1 MGSVYLQLQEL
12 EIQLQELVHQ
22 WLRLNMKTVGSVS
35 CVSTLS
41 SGETCRYHKFA
52 QHLPIRQVKRILE
65 GRLFIN
71 QISGHNSENSKTLPQ
86 VHLASTGSSSLVF
99 FAETIGFSCLL
110 FGVGSVG
117 QFTTKVPPNTKVQ
130 SAQDFLMKHEL
141 LPWILQHFL
150 ATWSGSP
157 DFMTV
162 DQTPSM
168 ISPSSPGASFW
179 LIQGDF
185 LMACGC
191 VDAHVVLWR
200 LAGKS
205 RSLDITV

>member
-86 VHLASTGSSSLVF
+86 VHLASTGSSSLFF

-117 QFTTKVPPNTKVQ
+117 
-130 SAQDFLMKHEL
+130 
-141 LPWILQHFL
+141 LQRK
-150 ATWSGSP
+150 SP
-157 DFMTV
+157 DT
-162 DQTPSM
+162 TPRYKVHKTFS
-168 ISPSSPGASFW
+168 
-179 LIQGDF
+179 
-185 LMACGC
+185 
-191 VDAHVVLWR
+191 
-200 LAGKS
+200 
-205 RSLDITV
+205 

>member
-41 SGETCRYHKFA
+41 SGETCRYRKFA
-52 QHLPIRQVKRILE
+52 QHLPIKQVKRILE

-99 FAETIGFSCLL
+99 FCRNDWVFL
-110 FGVGSVG
+110 FAFRGGVSGSVYNESHLSCSK
-117 QFTTKVPPNTKVQ
+117 QNPPNTKVQ

-157 DFMTV
+157 DL
-162 DQTPSM
+162 DSRPSTKHH
-168 ISPSSPGASFW
+168 
-179 LIQGDF
+179 Q
-185 LMACGC
+185 
-191 VDAHVVLWR
+191 
-200 LAGKS
+200 
-205 RSLDITV
+205 